1 MYTKEIAL
9 LRCQAMLRALLGK
22 EHAPA
27 WWDQYNKAFNKTP
40 REAWE
45 EDYDRVYRYVI
56 RFN

>member
-9 LRCQAMLRALLGK
+9 YKPMLRALLGK